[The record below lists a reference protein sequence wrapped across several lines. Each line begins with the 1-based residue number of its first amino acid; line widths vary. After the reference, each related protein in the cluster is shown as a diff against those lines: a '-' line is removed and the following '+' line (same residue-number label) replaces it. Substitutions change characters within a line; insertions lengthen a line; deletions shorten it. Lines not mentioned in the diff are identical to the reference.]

1 MGNDC
6 MKMKKTIFA
15 FFVCLIVIQQSKA
28 GGIAFVGGIALIAG
42 GFKCMKTSYEEY
54 EKATH
59 PNLKEHITEH
69 FTQPSIQN
77 VYVKYKNQEKIDD
90 GETAKAIIDVV
101 YGPGHLSAFN
111 AVKNALWHGKE
122 VENELVEMAAQEV
135 KDECIRLKNK
145 YGTVV
150 IYGAI
155 GIILV
160 GKGIDL
166 VFG

>member
-1 MGNDC
+1 M
-6 MKMKKTIFA
+6 I
-15 FFVCLIVIQQSKA
+15 IQQNNA
-28 GGIAFVGGIALIAG
+28 GGIAFISGIGAIVVGAG
-42 GFKCMKTSYEEY
+42 CLEKSYEEY
-54 EKATH
+54 EKVTH
-59 PNLKEHITEH
+59 PNLKQQITEH

-77 VYVKYKNQEKIDD
+77 VYDKYQNQEKIDD
-90 GETAKAIIDVV
+90 RETQKALIDVV
-101 YGPGHLSAFN
+101 CGPGHLNAFN
-111 AVKNALWHGKE
+111 TVKNALWHGKE

-160 GKGIDL
+160 GKGLDL
-166 VFG
+166 VFGSK